1 MLGKGI
7 GKLWIGWLLKN
18 AENAAGPLADF
29 AIDIPTFEEA
39 VFFFFLKMEISKKRF
54 ERPGRRRR
62 SCTLHAAHAVFAW
75 HGGIEG
81 FL

>member
-1 MLGKGI
+1 MCLDELWLGMLGIGIGMLGIGI
-7 GKLWIGWLLKN
+7 GKLRFVLFLKN

-39 VFFFFLKMEISKKRF
+39 VFFFF
-54 ERPGRRRR
+54 
-62 SCTLHAAHAVFAW
+62 
-75 HGGIEG
+75 

>member
-1 MLGKGI
+1 MCLDELWLGMLGIGI
-7 GKLWIGWLLKN
+7 GKLRFVLFLKN

-39 VFFFFLKMEISKKRF
+39 VFFFF
-54 ERPGRRRR
+54 
-62 SCTLHAAHAVFAW
+62 
-75 HGGIEG
+75 